1 MSGVRVLYFAWLR
14 GRIGH
19 GEETVDLAPDLLT
32 VGDLV
37 RHLQARGGGYGAA
50 FAEPE
55 AIRAAVNQEF
65 ASFDQAIGPGDE
77 VALFPPVTGG

>member
-1 MSGVRVLYFAWLR
+1 MAELKVLYFAWLR

-19 GEETVDLAPDLLT
+19 GEDTVALTPDIAT

-37 RHLQARGGGYGAA
+37 RHLGALGGGYRDA
-50 FAEPE
+50 FADPDV
-55 AIRAAVNQEF
+55 IRAAVNQDF
-65 ASFDQAIGPGDE
+65 AGFDHPLRPGDE

>member
-1 MSGVRVLYFAWLR
+1 MADLKVLYFAWLR

-19 GEETVDLAPDLLT
+19 GEEAVALAPDIAT

-37 RHLQARGGGYGAA
+37 RHLGARGGAYGDA
-50 FAEPE
+50 FADPTV
-55 AIRAAVNQEF
+55 IRAAVNQDF
-65 ASFDQAIGPGDE
+65 ADFDHPLRPGDE

>member
-1 MSGVRVLYFAWLR
+1 MGELKVLYFAWLR

-19 GEETVDLAPDLLT
+19 GEDAVPLTPDIAT

-37 RHLQARGGGYGAA
+37 RHLGARGGGYGDA
-50 FAEPE
+50 FADP
-55 AIRAAVNQEF
+55 AVIRAAVNQDFAEF
-65 ASFDQAIGPGDE
+65 DHRLRAGDE